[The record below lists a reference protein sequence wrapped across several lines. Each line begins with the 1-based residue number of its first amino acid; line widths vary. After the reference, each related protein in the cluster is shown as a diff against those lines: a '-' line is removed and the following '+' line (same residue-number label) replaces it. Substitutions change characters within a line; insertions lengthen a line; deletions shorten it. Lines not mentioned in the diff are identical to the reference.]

1 MKFLYHKKQ
10 FLCALAYASC
20 SASLFFPATAS
31 AFIVLQQ
38 ARLPTSVEYDSN
50 PTMSERDE
58 RSVWRYT
65 LTPGYRIT
73 ASDEVSSWFL
83 DAGLRFQRSSNP
95 DISIDREDPTIS
107 AGWKHEF
114 ERGSL
119 NANASFSQ
127 TSTRITEFDETGT
140 GLVQKDGTSR
150 AKSFSVNGSR
160 LLSERWIASAGTN
173 YRQQD
178 FSGSDLR
185 NFSSRGLSLGLTYLN
200 NEKISTSLNYSLN
213 DSKSDAGGAGTRTSQ
228 NLTLGMSWMLTPQLS
243 SNFAL
248 GVNKTSPGGNGWIG
262 NAGLNYDG
270 NRHHYSATYAR
281 SVNATGAGGV
291 SSFLE
296 SDRITLRY
304 VFDLSDKSTLS
315 SEYSYSRNNSSAND
329 AETQRLSGYYSR
341 QLTENLDLKL
351 TLQRKEL
358 KSSSRSSEADVAAI
372 SLSYRWPEF

>member
-1 MKFLYHKKQ
+1 MKLLCHKKQ
-10 FLCALAYASC
+10 FLRALTLASC
-20 SASLFFPATAS
+20 ITCLFSPVAAN

-38 ARLPTSVEYDSN
+38 ASLPASVEYDSN
-50 PTMSERDE
+50 PTMLEKDE

-65 LTPGYRIT
+65 LTPNYRIT

-95 DISIDREDPTIS
+95 DISIDREDPTIKV
-107 AGWKHEF
+107 GWKHEF
-114 ERGSL
+114 ERGGLS
-119 NANASFSQ
+119 ANASFSQ

-150 AKSFSVNGSR
+150 TKSFNVNGYR
-160 LLSERWIASAGTN
+160 LLSERWTASGGLD
-173 YRQQD
+173 YREQN
-178 FSGSDLR
+178 FSGSDL
-185 NFSSRGLSLGLTYLN
+185 NNYSSRGLSLGVTYLY
-200 NEKISTSLNYSLN
+200 NEKISPSLNYSLN
-213 DSKSDAGGAGTRTSQ
+213 DSKSDVGGSGSRTSQ
-228 NLTLGMSWMLTPQLS
+228 NLTLGVSWVLSPQLS
-243 SNFAL
+243 SNFAF

-262 NAGLNYDG
+262 NAGLSYDG
-270 NRHHYSATYAR
+270 NRHHYTATYAR

-296 SDRITLRY
+296 SDRITLKY

-315 SEYSYSRNNSSAND
+315 SEYSYSRNNSNAND
-329 AETQRLSGYYSR
+329 AETQRVSGSYSR

-358 KSSSRSSEADVAAI
+358 RSSSRSSEADVAAI